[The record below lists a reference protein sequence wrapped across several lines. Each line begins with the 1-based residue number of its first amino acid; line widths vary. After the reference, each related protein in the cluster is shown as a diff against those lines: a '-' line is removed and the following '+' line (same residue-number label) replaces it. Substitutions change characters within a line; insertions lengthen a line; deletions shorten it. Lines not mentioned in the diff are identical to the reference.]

1 MLQWCGYTKWGDVV
15 TALEKEL
22 EKLVNEVAPPILDL
36 EELERLVAIDE
47 SPDTF
52 DGECTIHHGC
62 LSVHDRL
69 T

>member
-1 MLQWCGYTKWGDVV
+1 M

-22 EKLVNEVAPPILDL
+22 EKLVDEVAPPILDL
-36 EELERLVAIDE
+36 EELDRLVAIDE

-52 DGECTIHHGC
+52 DGECVIHDGC
-62 LSVHDRL
+62 LSVHSRRL